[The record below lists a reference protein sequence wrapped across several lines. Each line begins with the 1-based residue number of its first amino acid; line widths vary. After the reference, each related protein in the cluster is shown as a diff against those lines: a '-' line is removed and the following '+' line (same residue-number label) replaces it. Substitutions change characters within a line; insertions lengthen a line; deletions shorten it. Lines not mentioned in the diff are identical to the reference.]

1 MAPHTYRVWREP
13 VMRRSSG
20 MGEADAVCGVVNLQM
35 TLAATDASFWLVLA
49 ISVGV
54 GALVVIV
61 RLLRDHDDNDV
72 PTEVRQQQLF
82 TAVTTWTTQG
92 WTVESES
99 NESALLANGA
109 DRMLVAVD
117 DRGRVTARTHGVGG
131 AQ

>member
-1 MAPHTYRVWREP
+1 MAPHTYRVWLDP

-20 MGEADAVCGVVNLQM
+20 MGEADAACGVVNRQM
-35 TLAATDASFWLVLA
+35 TLAAIDSSFWFVLA
-49 ISVGV
+49 ISVGIGV
-54 GALVVIV
+54 LVVVV

-92 WTVESES
+92 WTVENES
-99 NESALLANGA
+99 NESALLSNGA
-109 DRMLVAVD
+109 DKMLVAVD

-131 AQ
+131 